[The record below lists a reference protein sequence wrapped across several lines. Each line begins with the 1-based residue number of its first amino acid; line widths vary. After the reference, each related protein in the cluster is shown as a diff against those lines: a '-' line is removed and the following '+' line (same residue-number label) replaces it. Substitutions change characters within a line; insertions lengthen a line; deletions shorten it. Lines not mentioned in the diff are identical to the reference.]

1 MKYCPFCGAEL
12 LPGALSFCPECGEA
26 LPAPQASVQ
35 GSAAPTQEKRRKRSR
50 KSQTAPEV
58 DPNYDGCKNRHPSP
72 ICTRFEHHLAGV
84 LAPLSRTEAPKPYN
98 WFSTAKL

>member
-1 MKYCPFCGAEL
+1 MKTINLRWIYPHYRHDEFVEV
-12 LPGALSFCPECGEA
+12 SDEVWEA
-26 LPAPQASVQ
+26 MRQA
-35 GSAAPTQEKRRKRSR
+35 KR
-50 KSQTAPEV
+50 EM
-58 DPNYDGCKNRHPSP
+58 CKNRHPSP